1 MPKLKVIKDL
11 NHAIDMLSAVADKAQ
26 DIVEAGL
33 YEGADVVGDAL
44 RENVS
49 ALPTDERWGY
59 ETPKAGPSAAEKK
72 VMLNGM
78 GISEFKTENG
88 RTHTSVGFG
97 GYGGY
102 RTKRFPDGKPVALIA
117 RSVERGTSFMRPNP
131 FMKQTKAQAHNA
143 AIAAIS
149 AKIHEEIQKL
159 TK

>member
-1 MPKLKVIKDL
+1 MAKMTVKGLDEVI
-11 NHAIDMLSAVADKAQ
+11 AMLSSVEDKAQ

-33 YEGADVVGDAL
+33 YEGASVVADAL

-59 ETPKAGPSAAEKK
+59 ETPKSGPSEAEKK

-78 GISEFKTENG
+78 GISEFETASGK
-88 RTHTSVGFG
+88 THTSVGFG

-102 RTKRFPDGKPVALIA
+102 RTKRFPAGKPVALIA
-117 RSVERGTSFMRPNP
+117 RSVERGTSFMHPNP
-131 FMKQTKAQAHNA
+131 FMKQTKAQARNA
-143 AIAAIS
+143 ASEAIS
-149 AKIHEEIQKL
+149 TKIKEEIQKL